1 MFSRT
6 LKLIKIDRPWI
17 YRSIV
22 AIGAILFT
30 ASNNYYYYSSTEKSE
45 TSRIVNL
52 SKVMNSYSDACV
64 INKENTVDFCIQ
76 DLKNVLHK
84 IANKKSTYYGTYA
97 HITINDKKIV
107 LLQDRRYKD
116 SREPIYL
123 SQVISKDSID
133 LTKLPAL
140 NASIEIETNPTPGL
154 AESVYR
160 SMTLSIE
167 DIISHAINNGY
178 DDTVK
183 FIWKT
188 ALPRSRP
195 AFTYLLIA
203 WFVTF
208 LLRQSLIAKI
218 RFVSKVTDDE

>member
-1 MFSRT
+1 
-6 LKLIKIDRPWI
+6 
-17 YRSIV
+17 
-22 AIGAILFT
+22 
-30 ASNNYYYYSSTEKSE
+30 
-45 TSRIVNL
+45 
-52 SKVMNSYSDACV
+52 MNSYSDACV
-64 INKENTVDFCIQ
+64 INKENTVDSCIQ

-84 IANKKSTYYGTYA
+84 IANKKSAYYGTYI

-107 LLQDRRYKD
+107 LIQDRRYED
-116 SREPIYL
+116 SRAPIYL
-123 SQVISKDSID
+123 SRMESKDSID
-133 LTKLPAL
+133 LTKLSAL
-140 NASIEIETNPTPGL
+140 SASIEIETNPTPDL
-154 AESVYR
+154 LKSVYR

-167 DIISHAINNGY
+167 DIVSHAINDGY
-178 DDTVK
+178 DDTIK

-218 RFVSKVTDDE
+218 KFVLKARNNE